1 MIMKGAV
8 LILGAPGAGKSL
20 LGDALCAAHS
30 STIHTFLNIGQQL
43 RDAGKVSEYQR
54 LPTAARKA
62 EMQQLAHKML
72 SAACQELAAA
82 RPATDE
88 RDR

>member
-1 MIMKGAV
+1 MKGAV

-30 STIHTFLNIGQQL
+30 SAIQAFLNIGQQL
-43 RDAGKVSEYQR
+43 RNAGKVDEYQR
-54 LPTAARKA
+54 HPTAACKA
-62 EMQQLAHKML
+62 ELQRLARAML

-82 RPATDE
+82 EPASEQDG
-88 RDR
+88 